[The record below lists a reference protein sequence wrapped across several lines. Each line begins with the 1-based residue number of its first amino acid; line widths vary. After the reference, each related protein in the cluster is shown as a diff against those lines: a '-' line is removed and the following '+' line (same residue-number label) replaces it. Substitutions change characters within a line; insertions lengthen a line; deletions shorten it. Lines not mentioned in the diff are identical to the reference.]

1 MMVFFSLPWPQHN
14 FSLFACKQTKERENC
29 GGLKEE
35 EKKRKH
41 DRHLLSLGR
50 AIIKEKRRMPDQLR
64 ERNDVE
70 DRVFLS
76 FSVFIFLFNNLLA
89 SP

>member
-41 DRHLLSLGR
+41 DRHLLSLSFSLENKK
-50 AIIKEKRRMPDQLR
+50 KEKEMMSKI
-64 ERNDVE
+64 
-70 DRVFLS
+70 VFS
-76 FSVFIFLFNNLLA
+76 FHFY
-89 SP
+89 

>member
-50 AIIKEKRRMPDQLR
+50 TINIKEKREGPTMKEKEMMSAIVFSLFFLKRK
-64 ERNDVE
+64 ERRD
-70 DRVFLS
+70 S
-76 FSVFIFLFNNLLA
+76 WIIS
-89 SP
+89 

>member
-1 MMVFFSLPWPQHN
+1 MVFFSLPWPQHN